1 VANILVVEDYA
12 VTQRLLGYILQV
24 GGHLVTP
31 AYNGSDALTK
41 LSEHVFDLMI
51 IDITMPTM
59 DGLTLLHH
67 IRADQR
73 YLNLPIVMLTASGDD
88 RHRREAMAGGA
99 STFLTKP
106 VSSTHL
112 SSVVNDLL
120 KVS

>member
-24 GGHLVTP
+24 GGHIVTP
-31 AYNGSDALTK
+31 AYDGSDALNK
-41 LSEHVFDLMI
+41 LSDHNYDLMI
-51 IDITMPTM
+51 IDISMPRM
-59 DGLTLLHH
+59 DGLTLLRH
-67 IRADQR
+67 IRADKR
-73 YLNLPIVMLTASGDD
+73 YLNLPIVMLTASGED
-88 RHRREAMAGGA
+88 RDRREAMEVGA
-99 STFLTKP
+99 SMFLTKP